1 MKDREETFCLEE
13 EFQTINLLSK
23 ITIEKYKKKYRYYSC
38 WHDSVALQPLTTSGL
53 DCLVFTAFTDNRLI
67 RHKD

>member
-1 MKDREETFCLEE
+1 MKDREKTFCLEE

-38 WHDSVALQPLTTSGL
+38 WRDLVALQQLTTSGL
-53 DCLVFTAFTDNRLI
+53 DCPVFTAFMNNRLI
-67 RHKD
+67 RHGY